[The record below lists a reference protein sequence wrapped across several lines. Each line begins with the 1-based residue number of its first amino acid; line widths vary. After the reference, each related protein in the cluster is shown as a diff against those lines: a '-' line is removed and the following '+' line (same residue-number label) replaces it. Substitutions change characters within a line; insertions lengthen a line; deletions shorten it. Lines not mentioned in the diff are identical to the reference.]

1 MTQHSHLFTR
11 AAEIRIRDHFESF
24 LASKFESIVN
34 LTAWDLGIN
43 PFLVATIRSQ
53 LKMDTAY
60 DLAGWLVK
68 QRIERSVV
76 TGFGMTLQKI
86 AKEFSNEKP
95 LPDLTIRIKK
105 EGKIYNF
112 MIKSGPNPYSMQ
124 AAKNMQRILL
134 ATKKTDPGSTP
145 IFAMCYGDVE
155 SISGVIKTHMGDVQ
169 QMIGADF
176 WEFISGDPDCQKK
189 ILRIASEVGRVYKD
203 SKGNSLNQIIEDKI
217 KYVESELIKLYEEK
231 NDFWK
236 NVIDGA
242 Y

>member
-1 MTQHSHLFTR
+1 MTQHSNRFTR
-11 AAEIRIRDHFESF
+11 AVEIRVRHHFESF
-24 LASKFESIVN
+24 LASKFESIAN
-34 LTAWDLGIN
+34 LSAWDLGIN
-43 PFLVATIRSQ
+43 PFLMAAIRNQ
-53 LKMDTAY
+53 LKVDTAY
-60 DLAGWLVK
+60 DLAEWLVK
-68 QRIERSVV
+68 QRIERSIV

-95 LPDLTIRIKK
+95 LPDLTIRVKK

-134 ATKKTDPGSTP
+134 ATKKTDPGSIP

-169 QMIGADF
+169 QMIGEHF
-176 WEFISGDPDCQKK
+176 WEFISEDPDCQKK
-189 ILRIASEVGRVYKD
+189 ILRIASEVGKDYKD
-203 SKGNSLNQIIEDKI
+203 SKGNSLNQIIKNKI
-217 KYVESELIKLYEEK
+217 KYVESELIKLYGKK

-236 NVIDGA
+236 NVIDDA